1 MFGIYE
7 QFKIEIPLFD
17 ETACFDRTIAFQ
29 AISLTAPDTR
39 TEKLGIY
46 YEIVFPRPSP
56 L

>member
-1 MFGIYE
+1 MFETCE

-17 ETACFDRTIAFQ
+17 ETECFDRTVAFQ
-29 AISLTAPDTR
+29 TISLTVPDTQ

-46 YEIVFPRPSP
+46 HEAVFPRPSP

>member
-1 MFGIYE
+1 MFETYE

-17 ETACFDRTIAFQ
+17 ETSRFDRTIAFQ

-46 YEIVFPRPSP
+46 HEVVFPRPSP

>member
-1 MFGIYE
+1 MFETYDF
-7 QFKIEIPLFD
+7 QIPLFD